1 MRGQENV
8 SLVKEQR
15 KRLQNQIKEEE
26 TGKLPEK
33 ELTEM
38 IAAMIQ
44 NFRNRMETQMEKI

>member
-1 MRGQENV
+1 MR
-8 SLVKEQR
+8 EQG
-15 KRLQNQIKEEE
+15 KHLQDQIKEEE

-38 IAAMIQ
+38 TAKMIQ